1 MSAILPDLQT
11 GLPLDAFDRAYWY
24 ILFRVRN
31 GHPMRPSWMP
41 KLMVT
46 PFHAD
51 EAPSCSLE
59 LSNDRPAVHGGA
71 DDVHPGAAGE
81 ATRPCPKH
89 A

>member
-11 GLPLDAFDRAYWY
+11 GLPLDAFDRADRD

-41 KLMVT
+41 KLMVI
-46 PFHAD
+46 PFYAD

-59 LSNDRPAVHGGA
+59 PADDYPALHADA
-71 DDVHPGAAGE
+71 DDVHRGAAGQ
-81 ATRPCPKH
+81 AARPCPKH
-89 A
+89 V